1 MVNDFQTSDYQTT
14 IEQNQSTTIDYAR
27 FIIWS
32 ATDIPAHGMTAGMNV
47 APLSPFPAS
56 NKKIPAFS
64 VWSWPGFCLCGVLR
78 RFLC

>member
-1 MVNDFQTSDYQTT
+1 LSK
-14 IEQNQSTTIDYAR
+14 NQSTTIDYAR

-56 NKKIPAFS
+56 NKKIPGFLRLELAGFLS
-64 VWSWPGFCLCGVLR
+64 VRRFKAVFVLR
-78 RFLC
+78 